1 VGASGVAGR
10 RVVAT
15 ARDVELLRL
24 VGEQCVVT
32 QPQLAR
38 AMGRTE
44 HTARSARA
52 RWERAG
58 WCRGGQLLTGRPPLV
73 WLTTRGH
80 TVTGIEFKPWRPTP
94 LGRLEH
100 IVAAAEARLVVA
112 QRRPEVGWVCERELM
127 REEHLRGGALAHRPD
142 AEAVAPEGAAA
153 VEVELTQKSRT
164 RWERIA
170 RELLGRYEAVWYFAP
185 PRLCERLGAWAA
197 DAGLERLQMIEL
209 PDPWRR

>member
-1 VGASGVAGR
+1 MAGELGRR

-15 ARDVELLRL
+15 ARDGELLRL
-24 VGEQCVVT
+24 VGEQCAVM

-44 HTARSARA
+44 HTARCLRR

-58 WCRGGQLLTGRPPLV
+58 WSRGAQLLASRPALIWPTV
-73 WLTTRGH
+73 RGLELA
-80 TVTGIEFKPWRPTP
+80 GLPFKPWRPTP
-94 LGRLEH
+94 LGRLDH

-112 QRRPEVGWVCERELM
+112 KRRPEVGWVCERELM
-127 REEHLRGGALAHRPD
+127 REERLRGGSLAHRPD
-142 AEAVAPEGAAA
+142 AEAHAPEGTAA
-153 VEVELTQKSRT
+153 VEVELTQKSRA

-170 RELLGRYEAVWYFAP
+170 RELCGRYEAVWYFAP
-185 PRLCERLGAWAA
+185 TRLCGRLGGWAA
-197 DAGLERLQMIEL
+197 DAGLGRVQVIEL